1 MIILQVSDLHGHRGM
16 IEKISNKTKEI
27 GADLIIFVGD
37 VTNFGTIEEFKSIL
51 LDLSR
56 ITNRKIYFVPG
67 NCDPREALNAKVSEN
82 IVNLHMKIEEDRS
95 LIFGGIG
102 GSNKT
107 PFSTPIELD
116 ENEIERILREFSAID
131 FRRFVLVTHVPPYKT
146 LDKVR
151 FGRHVGSKELREFIE
166 TYQPRLILTA
176 HIHESRGIYRL
187 GESLIINAGPA
198 ANGYAAV
205 IKIKIEK
212 KDEITVSANLIEL

>member
-67 NCDPREALNAKVSEN
+67 NCDPRDALNAKVSED

-131 FRRFVLVTHVPPYKT
+131 FRRFVLVTHVP
-146 LDKVR
+146 
-151 FGRHVGSKELREFIE
+151 
-166 TYQPRLILTA
+166 
-176 HIHESRGIYRL
+176 
-187 GESLIINAGPA
+187 
-198 ANGYAAV
+198 
-205 IKIKIEK
+205 
-212 KDEITVSANLIEL
+212 